1 MGGLG
6 LGGVLWQRRQSVRK
20 EQRALAMVQQMRMQ
34 QAEARYQIEPS
45 DPLDPE
51 TFYEQRRALTL
62 LHSVLDRLQAE
73 FAAAGRR

>member
-1 MGGLG
+1 
-6 LGGVLWQRRQSVRK
+6 
-20 EQRALAMVQQMRMQ
+20 MVQQMRMQ